1 MCRRWG
7 NIPEAGCVIGIEL
20 KKKLTQASRRQ
31 GEAEFIA
38 FSLASNF
45 PFMQLVTDMQH
56 GGFAYYK
63 RRSED
68 MQQVVVEHALCGMGQ
83 FYEFLHSALSELPPV
98 LTSTR
103 ADVLLVEELR
113 NPDRVKLFEPAAMQA
128 AASVLSDGPDCGDDA
143 LHELSDWYPSKQVLM
158 ATGELP
164 PSLLIAS

>member
-1 MCRRWG
+1 M
-7 NIPEAGCVIGIEL
+7 PEAGCVIGIEL

-83 FYEFLHSALSELPPV
+83 FYEFLRNALSELPPV
-98 LTSTR
+98 LTST
-103 ADVLLVEELR
+103 L
-113 NPDRVKLFEPAAMQA
+113 M
-128 AASVLSDGPDCGDDA
+128 ASVPA
-143 LHELSDWYPSKQVLM
+143 EKQTCQKV
-158 ATGELP
+158 AAPTVE
-164 PSLLIAS
+164 SARRH

>member
-1 MCRRWG
+1 
-7 NIPEAGCVIGIEL
+7 
-20 KKKLTQASRRQ
+20 
-31 GEAEFIA
+31 
-38 FSLASNF
+38 
-45 PFMQLVTDMQH
+45 MQH

-68 MQQVVVEHALCGMGQ
+68 MQQVMVEHALYGMGQ

-128 AASVLSDGPDCGDDA
+128 AASVLSDGPDRGNDA
-143 LHELSDWYPSKQVLM
+143 LHELSDYGYQYYLKSSYNFKSV
-158 ATGELP
+158 GI
-164 PSLLIAS
+164 LLWAPQQRQTQGTQ